1 MRSVPHGREPGDREI
16 ADLAGLVE
24 RPLLVVGNGP
34 SAAMPRYDVLPA
46 DAVVFRMNW
55 FFLESQYHLGR
66 HVDAW
71 FSAVPH
77 ADMERRLAEEIRT
90 GRYEVDRLANPV
102 RVSSARVGER
112 NGNPF
117 LGLGLT
123 ELDSWAVVA
132 QHPRLARHFM
142 SRPGLPTT
150 GLQALAFG
158 LAVGFRD
165 IHLAGID
172 LYESKDARYGFTVPE
187 EVQATLREKDLRP
200 GYEDAHS
207 VSTDLAF
214 LRACLTEFPDA
225 RITTHCASETLELYL
240 PGPAPLAE
248 GRAMSP
254 ETVPLLGRAKDR
266 VVPAGTDADG
276 TVRLE
281 VREVPT
287 ADPWAEVEGRRCA
300 YVTVVSGD
308 YHHGARALANSLR
321 TVSDVPLVALCT
333 PDANTTALLASGI
346 HVVDVPP
353 IVNPHTARGTARAG
367 SAAAKVQDRFAAT
380 YTKLH
385 VFRLDAWD
393 RLVYLDADTVVL
405 GPVDELFAGD
415 DFAAVPDAGLD
426 LPRGD
431 VFNSG
436 VFAFTPSR
444 EVFAR
449 MEAVLRTGGS
459 YDGGDQGFLNA
470 FLPSW
475 RALPLEFNTT
485 KRIFAHHAPL
495 FDAEDVRVLHHVGA
509 KPWQPGAR
517 GGAYDELDAAWLE
530 HLRPWELREL
540 VQDLRDAAAAGA
552 GGLRAPGADGLGT
565 PHRRAKELASDGRWD
580 EVERVLTTA
589 WATRGATVGEHRQL
603 ARAYRHL
610 GRYDE
615 SLDQLRRARVLDPR
629 SPQIA
634 KEERNAVLRARY
646 ARSGVLPRVM
656 RTLPVGRSI
665 DEAIR

>member
-1 MRSVPHGREPGDREI
+1 MATMRSVPHGREPGEREI
-16 ADLAGLVE
+16 TDLAGLVD

-34 SAAMPRYDVLPA
+34 SAAMPQHDVLPA

-55 FFLESQYHLGR
+55 FFLESHYHYGR

-77 ADMERRLAEEIRT
+77 ARMEQMLAEEART
-90 GRYEVDRLANPV
+90 GRYVVDRLANPV
-102 RVSSARVGER
+102 RVASAREGER
-112 NGNPF
+112 SGNPF

-123 ELDSWAVVA
+123 ELDSWSVVA
-132 QHPRLARHFM
+132 RHPRLARHFM

-165 IHLAGID
+165 VYLTGID

-187 EVQATLREKDLRP
+187 EVQATLRDKDLRP

-225 RITTHCASETLELYL
+225 RITTLCASETLELYL
-240 PGPAPLAE
+240 PGPRPLPE
-248 GRAMSP
+248 GRSMTP
-254 ETVPLLGRAKDR
+254 ETVPLLGRAKAR
-266 VVPAGTDADG
+266 AVPVGTDADG
-276 TVRLE
+276 AARLE
-281 VREVPT
+281 VREVPGE
-287 ADPWAEVEGRRCA
+287 DPWATVDGRRCA

-333 PDANTTALLASGI
+333 PDADTSALLASGI

-353 IVNPHTARGTARAG
+353 IVNPHTAGRGRAG
-367 SAAAKVQDRFAAT
+367 RGDARVQERFAAT

-444 EVFAR
+444 ATFAR
-449 MEAVLRTGGS
+449 MEARLRTGGS
-459 YDGGDQGFLNA
+459 YDGGDQGFLNE
-470 FLPSW
+470 FLPQW

-509 KPWQPGAR
+509 KPWQPGTR

-540 VQDLRDAAAAGA
+540 VRDLRDAAAAG
-552 GGLRAPGADGLGT
+552 GTRAPGADGAGS
-565 PHRRAKELASDGRWD
+565 PHRRAKELAADGRWD
-580 EVERVLTTA
+580 DVEAILVEAWRARGGTA
-589 WATRGATVGEHRQL
+589 AEHRQL

-615 SLDQLRRARVLDPR
+615 SLDQLRRARELDPR
-629 SPQIA
+629 SAQIA
-634 KEERNAVLRARY
+634 KEERNALLRARY
-646 ARSGVLPRVM
+646 ARAGVLPRVL